1 MIIYYHICEERF
13 QFFLDLPPENWG
25 RWFPFWRAYFSDGC
39 FINHWLFTSLVWNQQ
54 KYLVSRCVLRGLFRP
69 QFFFKGPRPTL
80 IFLDIGEPPFS
91 QTADDGK
98 EGEGYK
104 MGGNSAR
111 IKEAP
116 KVFSRE
122 FRPEKLFPIPI
133 GKQIRIWPNDG
144 NQPFFERQV
153 LTPVWFLRHFAGRLC
168 MPGTRH
174 FSATNQGT
182 NLPLNLDGQLSTPP
196 MMWNSPLS
204 NSKLLW
210 DWVFF
215 FSANF
220 SFALTKIGITSLDQF
235 HLNTFSFPSI
245 ARSLCCLCRNLA
257 GAQLSL
263 GTIFFGAV
271 VSTVWVHFNMMFQ
284 NFIPK
289 YHVDSLRVSMHV
301 YLYQTCLKRNVSR
314 VMAWYKSRIPT
325 ISSLVQ
331 VVQVLLMVQKSGEK
345 TSWSWGW

>member
-1 MIIYYHICEERF
+1 MHAWN
-13 QFFLDLPPENWG
+13 PPLFSNEPRNQ
-25 RWFPFWRAYFSDGC
+25 WRSSAKFG
-39 FINHWLFTSLVWNQQ
+39 WA
-54 KYLVSRCVLRGLFRP
+54 
-69 QFFFKGPRPTL
+69 TL
-80 IFLDIGEPPFS
+80 HP
-91 QTADDGK
+91 
-98 EGEGYK
+98 
-104 MGGNSAR
+104 
-111 IKEAP
+111 
-116 KVFSRE
+116 
-122 FRPEKLFPIPI
+122 
-133 GKQIRIWPNDG
+133 PND
-144 NQPFFERQV
+144 V
-153 LTPVWFLRHFAGRLC
+153 K
-168 MPGTRH
+168 
-174 FSATNQGT
+174 
-182 NLPLNLDGQLSTPP
+182 LST
-196 MMWNSPLS
+196 LQ
-204 NSKLLW
+204 LQVTLGLA
-210 DWVFF
+210 VF

-220 SFALTKIGITSLDQF
+220 GFALTKIGITSLDQF

-271 VSTVWVHFNMMFQ
+271 VSIVWVHFNMMFQ

-289 YHVDSLRVSMHV
+289 YHVDSLWVSMHV